1 MLNSGDQAAIDQM
14 LNELI
19 SPAAQQRLVEAE
31 QRVAEERAAREK
43 QQAEQAKAEQ
53 AKQQQEMVDNEP
65 ARHVAM
71 IRR

>member
-1 MLNSGDQAAIDQM
+1 M